1 MELYWYNFLIYLS
14 IFIFS
19 IIKNKNNI
27 YFSWIWLVYS
37 ISSLTTIYYI
47 INSETSIT
55 HPIIFSPFLY
65 LIINLLLMTYP
76 LLNLGYNNLNYEKL
90 SRTKNKS
97 FIFDTLPLICCIIL
111 LPPLIENIF
120 LATSISTS
128 SLGNIYE
135 RGESS
140 ELSQRLYMR
149 LSWYSRNANRL
160 VNVLFY
166 IVPFLLF
173 KELSNLQLRWKQL
186 IACTFMILNFI
197 LTSYN
202 NAARTDILKLGLC
215 IIIYFIIFKPLIPT
229 KRLVYLKF
237 FILTAGGIFILLL
250 MFITISRLNN
260 FTHDVDIFTWMSLYT
275 GESFLRFS
283 DLMWYKNAD
292 MLGDNCFPLIKSILG
307 MPTFTDPSSRQL
319 FWEPKLGIPNNIFY
333 TYIGDIFADFG
344 FFITIIY
351 SLIIGYIIKRISKSM
366 KKRLYFYQITLL
378 ALLLLPLFFGFMHF
392 VYKIYGDQI
401 RMLSLLIFSLIL
413 YYTEKNR
420 KLSNK
425 NVK

>member
-1 MELYWYNFLIYLS
+1 MELYWYNFFIYLL

-19 IIKNKNNI
+19 LIKNKKNI

-47 INSETSIT
+47 TNSETSFT
-55 HPIIFSPFLY
+55 HPIIFPPFLY

-76 LLNLGYNNLNYEKL
+76 LLNLSYNNLNYERL
-90 SRTKNKS
+90 SITKNQS
-97 FIFDTLPLICCIIL
+97 FIFETLPIICCVLL

-140 ELSQRLYMR
+140 ELSLRLYMR

-160 VNVLFY
+160 VNILFY
-166 IVPFLLF
+166 IVPFWLF
-173 KELSNLQLRWKQL
+173 KELSNQQLRWKQL
-186 IACTFMILNFI
+186 IACTLMILDFI

-215 IIIYFIIFKPLIPT
+215 IIIYFIIFKPLIST

-237 FILTAGGIFILLL
+237 CILIVGGMFILLL
-250 MFITISRLNN
+250 TFITISRLNN
-260 FTHDVDIFTWMSLYT
+260 FTYDIDIFTWISLYT

-283 DLMWYKNAD
+283 DLMWYKNVD
-292 MLGDNCFPLIKSILG
+292 MMGDNCFPLIKSILG
-307 MPTFTDPSSRQL
+307 MTTFTDPSSRQL

-351 SLIIGYIIKRISKSM
+351 SLIIGYIIKCISKSM
-366 KKRLYFYQITLL
+366 KKKLYFYQITLL
-378 ALLLLPLFFGFMHF
+378 VLLLLPLFFGFMHF
-392 VYKIYGDQI
+392 IYKIYDDQI
-401 RMLSLLIFSLIL
+401 RMLTLLIFSIIL
-413 YYTEKNR
+413 YYTEKNQ
-420 KLSNK
+420 KSSIK
-425 NVK
+425 I